1 MNRKPEE
8 VWLTALHEAGHAVLQ
23 ELFFPGQEY
32 EVDIIGVEGLA
43 YGKTSPP
50 SKGWKY
56 GVSTED
62 KLHQIQK
69 ALAGIVAE
77 SIGMSTEWHN
87 PEGASED
94 IEAACRTFGVLH
106 FRSGAGGNADRT
118 RLCLSDHRGQLASHY
133 NSTKAL
139 LLEHWNQVK
148 RIAESL
154 MSNHKLTADEIRGIL
169 KAHGGDSR
177 K

>member
-8 VWLTALHEAGHAVLQ
+8 VWLTALHEAGHGVLQ
-23 ELFFPGQEY
+23 ELYFPGQEY
-32 EVDIIGVEGLA
+32 EVDIIGVEGWA
-43 YGKTSPP
+43 YGKAAPP
-50 SKGWKY
+50 STGWKY

-69 ALAGIVAE
+69 ALAGIAAE
-77 SIGMSTEWHN
+77 SVETNTEWHN

-94 IEAACRTFGVLH
+94 IGAACRTFGVLH
-106 FRSGAGGNADRT
+106 FRPGVGGNADRT
-118 RLCLSDHRGQLASHY
+118 RLCLADHKGQLASYY

-139 LLEHWNQVK
+139 LLKHWNQVK

-154 MSNHKLTADEIRGIL
+154 TSKQKLTADEIRSIL
-169 KAHGGDSR
+169 KAQGGDSL